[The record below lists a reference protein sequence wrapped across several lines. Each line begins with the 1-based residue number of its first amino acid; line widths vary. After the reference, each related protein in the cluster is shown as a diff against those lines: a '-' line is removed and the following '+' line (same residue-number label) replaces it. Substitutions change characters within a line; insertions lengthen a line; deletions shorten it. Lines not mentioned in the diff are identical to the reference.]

1 MPTGQFPFGDRVLTG
16 EVVETRPVADV
27 TGPAE
32 VLIVDVDGERYRTHQ
47 ADALPA

>member
-1 MPTGQFPFGDRVLTG
+1 MPTVQFSFGDTVLRG
-16 EVVETRPVADV
+16 EVVDSHPEADV